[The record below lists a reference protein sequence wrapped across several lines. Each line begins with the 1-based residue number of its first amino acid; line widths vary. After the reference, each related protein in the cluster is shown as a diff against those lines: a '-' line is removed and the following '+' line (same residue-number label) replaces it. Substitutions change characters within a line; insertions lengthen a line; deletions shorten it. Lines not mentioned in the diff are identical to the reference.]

1 VAKKSIFR
9 LIVAVGAMVVLALAA
24 PNAAL
29 AQPPND
35 DFASATTI
43 TSLPF
48 STTEDTSQA
57 TWDPSDPSSCASSG
71 SVWFAFTPSSNMQ
84 IDANTFGS
92 SYDTVLSAWTG
103 TQGSLSL
110 VACNDDFSG
119 LQSRIGFQASAGT
132 TYYFLVA
139 VCCGGGFNGGG
150 NLEFS
155 VSQVVPP
162 GNDDFADATSI
173 GALPFSDSQDLSTAT
188 IEQGETSPA
197 GCFSTSNTVWY
208 SFTPGTTQT
217 ITATIDQYG
226 AGVAAYTGSSL
237 SSLSQV
243 GCTTFYFQPLT
254 FRAQAG
260 TTYWFQV
267 GAWCCGGFGP
277 VTFRLDVAPNPIAG
291 FYYYPG
297 EPTSFDT
304 IQFYDNSSDPA
315 GVGITSWAWSF
326 GDGGT
331 STQQSP
337 THRYGADGD
346 YTVRLTVTTSDGRT
360 SSTSQ
365 VVHVR
370 THDVAITRLAVPK
383 SAHVNETIAVNVY
396 VKNTRYPETVQVT
409 LSKSIPG
416 GFAQVGTLTQSV
428 PVKTGGQSTRF
439 AFTYTVT
446 SDDKAVGKITFRA
459 DAVLTEHQ
467 DALPADNALLS
478 TPVRIV

>member
-1 VAKKSIFR
+1 MAKKSIFR

-119 LQSRIGFQASAGT
+119 FQSRIGFQASAGT

-139 VCCGGGFNGGG
+139 VCCGSGFNGGG
-150 NLEFS
+150 NLQLS
-155 VSQVVPP
+155 VSQVLPP
-162 GNDDFADATSI
+162 TNDNFADAKPIAS
-173 GALPFSDSQDLSTAT
+173 LPFSDTKDLSAAT
-188 IEQGETSPA
+188 TEPAEPSPP
-197 GCFSTSNTVWY
+197 GCFFTSNTVWY
-208 SFTPGTTQT
+208 SFTPATTQSV
-217 ITATIDQYG
+217 TATINEFG
-226 AGVAAYTGSSL
+226 AEVAAYTGSSL

-243 GCTTFYFQPLT
+243 GCTPYYFQPLT

-260 TTYWFQV
+260 TTYWLQL
-267 GAWCCGGFGP
+267 GAWCCGVGQ
-277 VTFRLDVAPNPIAG
+277 VSLSLNVAPNPFAQLS
-291 FYYYPG
+291 YSPSD
-297 EPTSFDT
+297 PSVFDT
-304 IQFYDNSSDPA
+304 IQFYDNSNDPA
-315 GVGITSWAWSF
+315 GAGFSSWAWDF

-331 STQQSP
+331 STQQNP

-360 SSTSQ
+360 ASTSR
-365 VVHVR
+365 VVPVR

-383 SAHVNETIAVNVY
+383 SAHVNETVAVNVY

-459 DAVLTEHQ
+459 DAVLTAHQ
-467 DALPADNALLS
+467 DALPADNTLLS
-478 TPVRIV
+478 TPVKIG